1 MKIQL
6 EAAACPDPAARK
18 VQQGLTALLLLR
30 KVHLNSE
37 HWNGGKMQLSKIDC
51 VVTVFLPGKGTWFQ
65 ETRRSRIFQLPS
77 RCRIHRWSTGR
88 ITGISPTSPGRMGQ
102 R

>member
-18 VQQGLTALLLLR
+18 VQPGLTALPLLR

-37 HWNGGKMQLSKIDC
+37 HWNGGKMQLSKKGC
-51 VVTVFLPGKGTWFQ
+51 VVML
-65 ETRRSRIFQLPS
+65 
-77 RCRIHRWSTGR
+77 
-88 ITGISPTSPGRMGQ
+88 
-102 R
+102 

>member
-18 VQQGLTALLLLR
+18 VQPGLTALLLLR

-37 HWNGGKMQLSKIDC
+37 HWNGGKMQLSKKGC
-51 VVTVFLPGKGTWFQ
+51 VVML
-65 ETRRSRIFQLPS
+65 
-77 RCRIHRWSTGR
+77 
-88 ITGISPTSPGRMGQ
+88 
-102 R
+102 